1 MTITTIITTLI
12 GTNTY
17 IIHKDN
23 QALVIDPG
31 SNDHKINDYLN
42 DNNLD
47 LLGILLTHGH
57 FDHIGGVSHLA
68 NKYNSKIFLH
78 ELDFE
83 LVIDP
88 LKNGSNLYSRNPV
101 TIEKDLEL
109 IKLESNLRLGD
120 FDIRVIHTPGHTKG
134 SVAYLIENNLF
145 SGDTLFKRAYG
156 RYDLYGGDK
165 VKLTTSLN
173 KLLKLDKNIKVY
185 PGHGDTTF
193 IKDELNLIVY

>member
-83 LVIDP
+83 LVSDP
-88 LKNGSNLYSRNPV
+88 LKMV
-101 TIEKDLEL
+101 QTFTVET
-109 IKLESNLRLGD
+109 RLQ
-120 FDIRVIHTPGHTKG
+120 
-134 SVAYLIENNLF
+134 
-145 SGDTLFKRAYG
+145 
-156 RYDLYGGDK
+156 
-165 VKLTTSLN
+165 
-173 KLLKLDKNIKVY
+173 LKKIWN
-185 PGHGDTTF
+185 
-193 IKDELNLIVY
+193 

>member
-17 IIHKDN
+17 IIHRES

-31 SNDHKINDYLN
+31 SNDHKIYDYLN

-47 LLGILLTHGH
+47 LFGILLTHGH
-57 FDHIGGVSHLA
+57 FDHIGGASHLA
-68 NKYNSKIFLH
+68 DKYNSKIYLH
-78 ELDFE
+78 VLDLE
-83 LVIDP
+83 LVSDP
-88 LKNGSNLYSRNPV
+88 LKNGSNLYSRSPV
-101 TIEKDLEL
+101 TVEENLEL
-109 IKLESNLRLGD
+109 IKSESNLRLGD
-120 FDIRVIHTPGHTKG
+120 FDISIIHTPGHTKG

-165 VKLTTSLN
+165 VELTSSLN

-193 IKDELNLIVY
+193 IKDELNLMVY